1 MLKTQSNMVAR
12 KLEEVFKLIWKNEE
26 IPEEWQK
33 GVIIKLPKKGD
44 LENCNNW
51 RGVTLLSVPSKV
63 LGRVII
69 VRIRDALDNKLR
81 KEQAG
86 FRRGKGCMQQIFI
99 LRNIIDQCLEWNSPL
114 FINYV
119 DFRKAFDSIHTESL
133 WRIMKYYGIPSKI
146 INLVK
151 MSYKNF
157 RCAVE
162 HEGKLSKWFPV
173 MSGVRQ
179 GCVMSGF
186 LFVLVIDWI
195 MRKTTRR
202 KRGIQ
207 WGLDTMEDLDFADD
221 LALLST
227 SRRNLQQKTNELE
240 VHAKRTGLHINTA
253 KTKVMKIKT
262 DDNQPIVIGIDDVE
276 TVDSFTYLGSV
287 MDADKGSTADISARI
302 KKARAAYYKLRKV
315 WASGQYRRKTKL
327 RIYKSNVMSVLLYG
341 AECWKVNQNDVQR
354 LNTFHNRCLRRILHI
369 FWPKLY
375 EEVEIS
381 RITDIIK
388 VRRWSFIGHIL
399 RFENTNDC
407 RIVMN
412 WTPVGKRAIGRPKE
426 TWRRMEEKERDAFGW
441 TSWAEAAQRAA
452 DRAEFC
458 TCPMRYMAPKG
469 SVSRKIK

>member
-1 MLKTQSNMVAR
+1 
-12 KLEEVFKLIWKNEE
+12 
-26 IPEEWQK
+26 
-33 GVIIKLPKKGD
+33 
-44 LENCNNW
+44 
-51 RGVTLLSVPSKV
+51 
-63 LGRVII
+63 
-69 VRIRDALDNKLR
+69 
-81 KEQAG
+81 
-86 FRRGKGCMQQIFI
+86 
-99 LRNIIDQCLEWNSPL
+99 
-114 FINYV
+114 
-119 DFRKAFDSIHTESL
+119 
-133 WRIMKYYGIPSKI
+133 
-146 INLVK
+146 
-151 MSYKNF
+151 MSYTNF

-262 DDNQPIVIGIDDVE
+262 DDNQPIVIGIDNVE

-315 WASGQYRRKTKL
+315 WASSQYSRGRNK
-327 RIYKSNVMSVLLYG
+327 
-341 AECWKVNQNDVQR
+341 QD
-354 LNTFHNRCLRRILHI
+354 NRHHQ
-369 FWPKLY
+369 
-375 EEVEIS
+375 
-381 RITDIIK
+381 
-388 VRRWSFIGHIL
+388 G
-399 RFENTNDC
+399 
-407 RIVMN
+407 
-412 WTPVGKRAIGRPKE
+412 
-426 TWRRMEEKERDAFGW
+426 
-441 TSWAEAAQRAA
+441 
-452 DRAEFC
+452 
-458 TCPMRYMAPKG
+458 
-469 SVSRKIK
+469 

>member
-1 MLKTQSNMVAR
+1 MLKTQSNMVPR
-12 KLEEVFKLIWKNEE
+12 KVEEVFKLIWKNEE

-63 LGRVII
+63 LGYVII

-86 FRRGKGCMQQIFI
+86 FRRGKGFMQQIFI

-119 DFRKAFDSIHTESL
+119 DFRKAFDSIHRESL

-162 HEGKLSKWFPV
+162 HDGKLSKWFPV
-173 MSGVRQ
+173 MSRVRQ

-207 WGLDTMEDLDFADD
+207 RGLDTVEDLDFVDD

-227 SRRNLQQKTNELE
+227 
-240 VHAKRTGLHINTA
+240 
-253 KTKVMKIKT
+253 
-262 DDNQPIVIGIDDVE
+262 
-276 TVDSFTYLGSV
+276 
-287 MDADKGSTADISARI
+287 
-302 KKARAAYYKLRKV
+302 
-315 WASGQYRRKTKL
+315 
-327 RIYKSNVMSVLLYG
+327 
-341 AECWKVNQNDVQR
+341 
-354 LNTFHNRCLRRILHI
+354 
-369 FWPKLY
+369 
-375 EEVEIS
+375 
-381 RITDIIK
+381 
-388 VRRWSFIGHIL
+388 
-399 RFENTNDC
+399 
-407 RIVMN
+407 
-412 WTPVGKRAIGRPKE
+412 
-426 TWRRMEEKERDAFGW
+426 
-441 TSWAEAAQRAA
+441 
-452 DRAEFC
+452 
-458 TCPMRYMAPKG
+458 
-469 SVSRKIK
+469 

>member
-1 MLKTQSNMVAR
+1 MNYSIYRVDIDTNPPTIEEIEKSINKLRNSKSPGVDNIQAEMLKTQSNMVTR
-12 KLEEVFKLIWKNEE
+12 KLEEVFKIIWKNEE
-26 IPEEWQK
+26 IPEDWQK
-33 GVIIKLPKKGD
+33 EDIIKLPKKGD

-99 LRNIIDQCLEWNSPL
+99 LRNIIDQCLEWNNPL

-119 DFRKAFDSIHTESL
+119 DFRKAFDSIHRESL

-146 INLVK
+146 ISLVK

-157 RCAVE
+157 SCAVE

-221 LALLST
+221 LAPLST

-240 VHAKRTGLHINTA
+240 VHTKRTGLHINTA

-276 TVDSFTYLGSV
+276 TVDSFTYQGSV
-287 MDADKGSTADISARI
+287 MDADKG
-302 KKARAAYYKLRKV
+302 
-315 WASGQYRRKTKL
+315 
-327 RIYKSNVMSVLLYG
+327 
-341 AECWKVNQNDVQR
+341 
-354 LNTFHNRCLRRILHI
+354 
-369 FWPKLY
+369 
-375 EEVEIS
+375 
-381 RITDIIK
+381 
-388 VRRWSFIGHIL
+388 
-399 RFENTNDC
+399 
-407 RIVMN
+407 
-412 WTPVGKRAIGRPKE
+412 
-426 TWRRMEEKERDAFGW
+426 
-441 TSWAEAAQRAA
+441 
-452 DRAEFC
+452 
-458 TCPMRYMAPKG
+458 
-469 SVSRKIK
+469 